1 MFRYDQGGE
10 IIEVIVRDGSG
21 AKIES
26 HKFRVADKQ
35 KAGMVISTLRKKYG
49 LFVGKEKDLT
59 WLDKA
64 DW

>member
-26 HKFRVADKQ
+26 HKFRVA
-35 KAGMVISTLRKKYG
+35 GY
-49 LFVGKEKDLT
+49 
-59 WLDKA
+59 
-64 DW
+64 